1 MNQAQDKDNNDPN
14 QQNDNAPTG
23 FGDSVNTGD
32 GALERRA
39 FLLLL
44 ALVSILFLYLM
55 EPFFTAIF
63 WACVLGIVFHP
74 LQQRLVD
81 RWQRPNLA
89 TLTTLVICVC
99 VGVIPVLFILTSFF
113 QQGLALYDQ
122 IQSGAIN
129 PAQYIEQIRQSFPL
143 VQQLIERFN
152 IDLETIKGQLSSGA
166 VAASSMIAQ
175 NAVQVGQNTLRFF
188 IMLALMLYVAF
199 FTLRD
204 GHRLVALLIRAL
216 PIGDERERQLF
227 RKFVEV
233 TRATIKGNLVV
244 AVVQGTLGG
253 VIFWLLGI
261 PAPLLWGVVMT
272 VLSLIPMVGAGL
284 IWAPVAIYLAATGS
298 WIEALIL
305 TAYGVCII
313 GLADNVLRPILVGRD
328 TKLPDYIVL
337 LSTLGGF
344 ALFGINGFVIGPLIA
359 ALFVAFWQIFML
371 EFNPSDDDTAL
382 TEVEEE
388 SDPEGY
394 RPL

>member
-1 MNQAQDKDNNDPN
+1 MNQPDKSSDDGAH
-14 QQNDNAPTG
+14 QQNTG
-23 FGDSVNTGD
+23 RPSEMTDIANNNGNGT
-32 GALERRA
+32 LERRA

-55 EPFFTAIF
+55 EPFFTAVF

-74 LQQRLVD
+74 LQQWLVD

-89 TLTTLVICVC
+89 TLTTLIICVC
-99 VGVIPVLFILTSFF
+99 VGVIPVLFILASFF
-113 QQGLALYDQ
+113 QQGVALYDQ
-122 IQSGAIN
+122 IQRGVIN
-129 PAQYIEQIRQSFPL
+129 PGQYIEQIRQSFPV
-143 VQQLIERFN
+143 VQQFIDRFN
-152 IDLETIKGQLSSGA
+152 IDLETIKSQLSSGA

-175 NAVQVGQNTLRFF
+175 NAVQVGQNTLQFF
-188 IMLALMLYVAF
+188 IMLGLMLYVAF

-204 GHRLVALLIRAL
+204 GHWLVALLIRAL
-216 PIGDERERQLF
+216 PIGDERERHLF

-233 TRATIKGNLVV
+233 TRATVKGNMVV
-244 AVVQGTLGG
+244 AVVQGSLGG
-253 VIFWLLGI
+253 FIFWLLGI

-284 IWAPVAIYLAATGS
+284 IWVPVAIYLAAMGD
-298 WIEALIL
+298 WIQALIL
-305 TAYGVCII
+305 VAYGVCII

-371 EFNPSDDDTAL
+371 EFNPSDDETAL
-382 TEVEEE
+382 AEVEEE
-388 SDPEGY
+388 GDKK
-394 RPL
+394 